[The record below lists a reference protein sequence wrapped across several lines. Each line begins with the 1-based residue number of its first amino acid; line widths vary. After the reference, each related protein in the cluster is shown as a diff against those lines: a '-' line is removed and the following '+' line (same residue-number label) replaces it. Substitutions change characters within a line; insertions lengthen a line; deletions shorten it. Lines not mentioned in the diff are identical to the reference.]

1 MPAVAVND
9 GGDVRPRAVN
19 GEMKSKAMCV
29 VLRAPSGQDE
39 RFDSSDRGHLQEA
52 SPDSVSSIATG
63 ISSVVATQARDR
75 YPGVTQTTLAS
86 SASRT

>member
-39 RFDSSDRGHLQEA
+39 QEA